1 MSSIMEVIENWEEL
15 ELEDK
20 EFSFEI
26 MKKGLIEIK
35 RSSLEQRIKEAKK
48 NYSEGNVK
56 IGSSKE
62 LFKDLESV

>member
-15 ELEDK
+15 DLEDK
-20 EFSFEI
+20 EFSFEL

-35 RSSLEQRIKEAKK
+35 RSSLEDRIKEAKK
-48 NYSEGNVK
+48 NYTEGNVK
-56 IGSSKE
+56 IGSSKD

>member
-20 EFSFEI
+20 EFSFEL

-35 RSSLEQRIKEAKK
+35 RSSLEERIKEAKK
-48 NYSEGNVK
+48 
-56 IGSSKE
+56 IT
-62 LFKDLESV
+62 LRAT